1 MKKHL
6 SDSTE
11 QQTAE
16 GFILEELSSTIG
28 VELKPGKLYLSSNTT
43 VQIDGI
49 NEKKKVICEIYSRIG
64 KLKGSQ
70 PDKVASDFL
79 KMLLIEK
86 SLGGDWKKH
95 FCFASDEAASLLKG
109 KSWLASSAKQFG
121 INFHVYSL
129 PKEIAGLVVAAQKR
143 QKMVNK

>member
-16 GFILEELSSTIG
+16 GFILEELSSSIG
-28 VELKPGKLYLSSNTT
+28 VKLKPSKLSLSPDTS
-43 VQIDGI
+43 VQVDGL

-79 KMLLIEK
+79 KMLLIEET
-86 SLGGDWKKH
+86 LGGSWQKH
-95 FCFASDEAASLLKG
+95 FCFASDEASSLLKG

-121 INFHVYSL
+121 INLHVYSL
-129 PKEIAGLVVAAQKR
+129 PKEIAGLVVSAQNR